1 MYKWES
7 STLRYRHWAAFPVGI
22 VSVTAL
28 VVLAAAFLPATR
40 DFRFIGGIT
49 LWTLLWPSVVLWAY
63 FTSRPR
69 LVLGVLIVVALA
81 CIGLVFL
88 FAEPTLE
95 SLPGS

>member
-7 STLRYRHWAAFPVGI
+7 ATLRHRHLAAFPVGV

-28 VVLAAAFLPATR
+28 VILAAAFVPATR

-69 LVLGVLIVVALA
+69 LVLGVLTVVALA
-81 CIGLVFL
+81 CLALVFL
-88 FAEPTLE
+88 FAELTLQ
-95 SLPGS
+95 SLPAS